1 MKMRPL
7 FRALVLL
14 LLTLAPAALA
24 SCGSS
29 TTTSGETELS
39 FWIRSSGSGYTK
51 PLVDAY
57 NKTHKTKIKL
67 TLIPDANF
75 VQKFG
80 TAVAGGNAPDIVAV
94 DLIYLPAFSQSN
106 QMTDITDMAH
116 QLSFFNELSPS
127 HVRLATYNNRIYG
140 LPYSA
145 EGSILLYN
153 KTLFKQAGLD
163 PEKPPTNWAEIE
175 AYAKKITALGNNT
188 YGYYFAG
195 RCAGCNA
202 FTFLPLIWASGGDVL
217 SDDGKTPK
225 MDSPAVKDAFSFY
238 KKLWDEQLVPK
249 GAKVDN
255 GSESLNA
262 FTTGKIGMVGSGA
275 FSIGSLKKEHPNI
288 DFGVSYLPGKD
299 GGTSSFAGGDT
310 IGIPRGSK
318 HSAEAFDFIKWCLS
332 DDVQIEQFAK
342 NGSIP
347 VRTDLATNKYSQLDP
362 RYVVTSKAMAQGHT
376 PYSVHYNQ
384 LFNDANG
391 PWIGAI
397 QHAVFD
403 GKVDEALTTAQG
415 RFTQILAEK

>member
-1 MKMRPL
+1 MRPL

-29 TTTSGETELS
+29 TTASGETELS
-39 FWIRSSGSGYTK
+39 FWIRSSGSSYTK

-57 NKTHKTKIKL
+57 NKTHKAKIKL

-116 QLSFFNELSPS
+116 QLSFFDQLSPS
-127 HVRLATYNNRIYG
+127 HVRLATFNNRIYG

-188 YGYYFAG
+188 YGYYFSG

-255 GSESLNA
+255 GSEGLNA

-299 GGTSSFAGGDT
+299 GGTSSFAGGDS

-403 GKVDEALTTAQG
+403 GKVDEALNTAQG
-415 RFTQILAEK
+415 HFTQILAEK